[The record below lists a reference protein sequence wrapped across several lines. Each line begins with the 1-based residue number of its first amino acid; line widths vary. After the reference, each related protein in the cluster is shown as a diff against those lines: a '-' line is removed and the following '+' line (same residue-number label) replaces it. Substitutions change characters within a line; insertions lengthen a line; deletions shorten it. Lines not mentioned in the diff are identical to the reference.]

1 LTSEYYLGLKKKLK
15 IQNSKNSKTTMAS
28 SKGTGTASDP
38 YELSSSE
45 GSSDE
50 TIVISSSGGSSD
62 ESGESDDNIPIMVN
76 YRKRKA
82 DAMDEGAD
90 TEPEPEQPVQCD
102 ALRDALENIKSMPA
116 GPAVPSRLSQVKMSP
131 AERARMLKIV
141 YQRVCDKVFKGERN
155 PSVPVTAE
163 QVRAACDIINEV
175 IFNGL
180 LDRTPYIVGVI
191 DPGTES
197 KAGDCRPAHW
207 AVKRGKKVFLP
218 ARIRFNAGKL
228 AAIVVVNGEC
238 PRLCNG
244 LVCRDKASIML
255 SVLMHEIVHLLIH
268 ASVPRELR
276 EATGPG
282 SRKWAPH
289 GTMFMAI
296 VLALYGHTDFKV
308 ALDTVVTSKSLKKSM
323 VYPGLSV
330 MLKVKGSSVAT
341 RGRVTEVNPKRAKVT
356 MDTGAKFRV
365 PYALLQRADPLN

>member
-1 LTSEYYLGLKKKLK
+1 
-15 IQNSKNSKTTMAS
+15 MAS

-45 GSSDE
+45 GSS
-50 TIVISSSGGSSD
+50 GGSSD
-62 ESGESDDNIPIMVN
+62 ESGESDDNIPIMVK
-76 YRKRKA
+76 YLKRKA

-90 TEPEPEQPVQCD
+90 TEPEPPLQCD
-102 ALRDALENIKSMPA
+102 ALRDALRETEDMT
-116 GPAVPSRLSQVKMSP
+116 GLAVPSRLSQVKMSP
-131 AERARMLKIV
+131 AERDRMLKIV
-141 YQRVCDKVFKGERN
+141 YQRVCDKVFKGEKN

-175 IFNGL
+175 ILNGL
-180 LDRTPYIVGVI
+180 LDRRTPYIVGLNKT
-191 DPGTES
+191 DTES
-197 KAGDCRPAHW
+197 KAGDCRPAQW

-218 ARIRFNAGKL
+218 ARIQFNADML

-244 LVCRDKASIML
+244 LVCRDKVSIML

-268 ASVPRELR
+268 AFVPRELR

-341 RGRVTEVNPKRAKVT
+341 RGRVTEVNRTRVKVT

-365 PYALLQRADPLN
+365 PIPLLQRADPLN